1 MPRFVNQA
9 NFVEPTPSAGERFEI
24 LRLLASDS
32 RKLRKD
38 ADLDA
43 RTFGKGLKEQA
54 SLRRAILNNHT

>member
-1 MPRFVNQA
+1 MNQA

-54 SLRRAILNNHT
+54 PLRRAILNDYT